1 MPALA
6 SVEPE
11 LLQRIHAGDRELF
24 SSLIQQHS
32 RSVFFV
38 ALRFAK
44 GDEALARDLVQ
55 KTFMKAWSARQSF
68 RGEASFKSWLLRIC
82 SNLSINELQRA
93 WRRQEFVPGEGLSED
108 FERLASPGES
118 SFDKLAEREARSYLR
133 EAIDLLSPR
142 QRQVA
147 LLRIY
152 EDLSF
157 HEVGEACGISAN
169 NAKVT
174 YHHAVRNIRKFLSE
188 KGLAA

>member
-1 MPALA
+1 MPARA

-11 LLQRIHAGDRELF
+11 LLQRIHAGDRDLF

-108 FERLASPGES
+108 FDRLSSHGES
-118 SFDKLAEREARSYLR
+118 SFDQLAEREARTYLR
-133 EAIDLLSPR
+133 EAIDL
-142 QRQVA
+142 
-147 LLRIY
+147 
-152 EDLSF
+152 
-157 HEVGEACGISAN
+157 
-169 NAKVT
+169 
-174 YHHAVRNIRKFLSE
+174 
-188 KGLAA
+188 